1 MAEKRDFYEKHGAEE
16 YYIYD
21 PDRFRLTSWIRSG
34 ERLIAIANMEGWVSP
49 LLGIQFSQ
57 SNRDLEIYTPDGQ
70 RFLS

>member
-16 YYIYD
+16 YYIHD
-21 PDRFRLTSWIRSG
+21 PDRFRLTGWIRSG